1 MQTWLRRG
9 SRGIRLK
16 SCCVGGR
23 QFMTREA
30 LGQFFD
36 AVTLRYAVE
45 KPSRVDQFSVPI
57 LGIESLRRGVR
68 LFVTD

>member
-1 MQTWLRRG
+1 
-9 SRGIRLK
+9 
-16 SCCVGGR
+16 
-23 QFMTREA
+23 MTREA